1 MVGSTQPGSDTT
13 KSVSGVVQGH
23 AYTILNAT
31 EVNAGGSQHRIVQ
44 CRNPWGKGEFHGKW
58 SDGD

>member
-1 MVGSTQPGSDTT
+1 MVGSTQPGSDTD
-13 KSVSGVVQGH
+13 KSTSGVVQGH

-31 EVNAGGSQHRIVQ
+31 NINVDGQLHRVVQ

-58 SDGD
+58 SDED